1 MPRVFQG
8 GRELTQ
14 VEEHGG
20 TPVPDPGRHH
30 TIRPAHGGLD
40 GGQPGRRPAREN
52 EGHAQAGEHLGLALG
67 RAGAASLAQCLAQFT
82 DPGLDVAEVA

>member
-1 MPRVFQG
+1 MAVS
-8 GRELTQ
+8 
-14 VEEHGG
+14 
-20 TPVPDPGRHH
+20 
-30 TIRPAHGGLD
+30 PAAA
-40 GGQPGRRPAREN
+40 AREN